1 MSVRSGRQWCASAS
15 VALPVPRSAEP
26 ALASELRK
34 RGWCA
39 CVCVGGCV
47 PRVCCRPRFKAPRIL
62 NTSPSQSPSRRRP
75 VGAGGY
81 WPGPDSSNLPLAGSL
96 GGSPPPAALGGVY
109 GVGLRI
115 SVVCPACLACALA
128 GAPCALLPLTR
139 MPPCQERAPYFVET
153 VNELMDEHDR
163 VLVGSVAPGDEL
175 VAVDNAMLANLPLPQ
190 VRSPSTRKGGVGA
203 RVLSA
208 PAPKNLCSARRDK
221 LHGALCRTHRM
232 PAKAA

>member
-1 MSVRSGRQWCASAS
+1 M
-15 VALPVPRSAEP
+15 
-26 ALASELRK
+26 
-34 RGWCA
+34 
-39 CVCVGGCV
+39 
-47 PRVCCRPRFKAPRIL
+47 
-62 NTSPSQSPSRRRP
+62 
-75 VGAGGY
+75 GAGGY